1 MLANACAAYRPR
13 IHDTHFLGSMFL
25 IVTGGFS
32 HTLTGPHLTGLQTGV
47 REAKRGVLKHKVF
60 DEKANSVLVCRNFPE
75 IIRVPERFL
84 AKPDLSFYHILA
96 LTAVMARRI
105 NNASLTFRKL
115 PTNTEKW
122 DFCIHQ
128 RYANGSIEIL
138 FKNW

>member
-1 MLANACAAYRPR
+1 M
-13 IHDTHFLGSMFL
+13 
-25 IVTGGFS
+25 
-32 HTLTGPHLTGLQTGV
+32 
-47 REAKRGVLKHKVF
+47 HKVF
-60 DEKANSVLVCRNFPE
+60 DEKTNSLLFCRNFPE

-84 AKPDLSFYHILA
+84 AKSDLSSYHSGCLFVLA

-128 RYANGSIEIL
+128 RHGNGSIEIL